1 MTGMMATCHRCGLS
15 RMVNHQSAS
24 PLCHDCSYV
33 STHTSDD
40 WMADGK
46 CRNKKHDA
54 EWWWPQHGNDSCIRV
69 ALAICV
75 TCPVRDRC
83 LDYALKHNEREGIW
97 GGLLPTARLRVAVL
111 ERERHL
117 PAPAHHDTPDAIA
130 TRRRDIT
137 A

>member
-1 MTGMMATCHRCGLS
+1 
-15 RMVNHQSAS
+15 MVNHSRQT
-24 PLCHDCSYV
+24 PLCFDCS
-33 STHTSDD
+33 HSDQHGTD
-40 WMADGK
+40 HWMADGK
-46 CRNKKHDA
+46 CRDAKHDA
-54 EWWWPQHGNDSCIRV
+54 DWWWPQYGNDSCIRV

-83 LDYALKHNEREGIW
+83 LDFALEHNEREGIW

-111 ERERHL
+111 KRERHQT
-117 PAPAHHDTPDAIA
+117 APRDTPDAIA